1 MIFAFS
7 LLPLSAMAKGTV
19 HKKGNTE
26 AKKIAITFDDGPSK
40 QNTELILEILREYGI
55 RATFFVIGEN
65 AKRDPDRIRSIF
77 EAGHEIGNHS
87 YTHVYM
93 TQLSEEQIRNEV
105 KKPEAVLKEITGV
118 RPTIFRPPGGYYNDL
133 SCRVLEEMGYLNVL
147 WSVDTRDWSM
157 PDTDRIV
164 SKVEENA
171 GAGDIILFHD
181 LEDKRLPT
189 PKALRKIIPYLMENG
204 YEFVGV
210 SEILE
215 SKAG

>member
-1 MIFAFS
+1 
-7 LLPLSAMAKGTV
+7 
-19 HKKGNTE
+19 
-26 AKKIAITFDDGPSK
+26 
-40 QNTELILEILREYGI
+40 
-55 RATFFVIGEN
+55 
-65 AKRDPDRIRSIF
+65 
-77 EAGHEIGNHS
+77 
-87 YTHVYM
+87 
-93 TQLSEEQIRNEV
+93 
-105 KKPEAVLKEITGV
+105 
-118 RPTIFRPPGGYYNDL
+118 
-133 SCRVLEEMGYLNVL
+133 
-147 WSVDTRDWSM
+147 M